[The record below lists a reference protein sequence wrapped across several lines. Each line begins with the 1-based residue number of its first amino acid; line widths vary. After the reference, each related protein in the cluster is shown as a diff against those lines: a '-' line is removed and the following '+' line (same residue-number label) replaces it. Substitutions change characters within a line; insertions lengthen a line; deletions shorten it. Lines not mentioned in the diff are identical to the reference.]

1 MLKQEDFEMKE
12 RKLKVT
18 YAPGTEYKEKTPRI
32 VLQGKWLKEL
42 GFEVGQHVI
51 VSLSSEKIVVS
62 KNKQ

>member
-1 MLKQEDFEMKE
+1 MKE

-18 YAPGTEYKEKTPRI
+18 YAPGAEYKEQIPRI

-42 GFEVGQHVI
+42 GFEVGEYVI
-51 VSLSSEKIVVS
+51 ISPSSEKIDVS

>member
-1 MLKQEDFEMKE
+1 MKE

-32 VLQGKWLKEL
+32 IMQGKWLKKMGLED
-42 GFEVGQHVI
+42 GKHVI
-51 VSLSSEKIVVS
+51 VRQTKKKIVVS

>member
-1 MLKQEDFEMKE
+1 VLKQEDYEMKE

-18 YAPGTEYKEKTPRI
+18 YAPGAEYKEQIPRI

-42 GFEVGQHVI
+42 GFEVGEYVI
-51 VSLSSEKIVVS
+51 ISPSSEKIDVS